1 MKNLQLKHSNIKYIY
16 PAKKYA
22 FLLHEPMMLNHYENV
37 WKALGNS
44 EFAIVLTESFYI
56 DENGDEKE
64 GIPSFF
70 NHVRQEKHQVF
81 NIQDVINSGIF
92 FDYAITNH
100 PISGTTKFLKKITN
114 KDISKKLLNRI
125 MIAFGRQ
132 PLWQYNV
139 DIESLLPLQIGRKQI
154 RYMYGA
160 DLSDAWSLMD
170 WNEIYD
176 IFLCHGVNDERIVK
190 ERFPGKTFIMGYPRY
205 DDYFD
210 SSIDLS
216 NIKTEFDVSDQKNT
230 LLWMP
235 TLGGVGSSIPVY
247 AKLIA
252 NLHDKFNVIVRPHP
266 LSFVQ
271 EKDFISE
278 LERNNFKIDRNS
290 TRNMNE
296 LFSLASLVMAD
307 YGGTPFSSIFLGK
320 NIIFLDVPGADS
332 MPINVESS
340 VLELKKHLPVFT
352 PENILDLPKS
362 LTSQM
367 FWDENQKS
375 IDHLFEKY
383 FGSRR
388 GGGSARVAKYLKS
401 L

>member
-1 MKNLQLKHSNIKYIY
+1 MKVLKLKCSNIEYIY
-16 PAKKYA
+16 KTKKFA

-44 EFAIVLTESFYI
+44 EFAIVLTENFYI

-70 NHVRQEKHQVF
+70 KHTRQEEYQVF
-81 NIQDVINSGIF
+81 NIRELINSGIF
-92 FDYAITNH
+92 FDYVITNH
-100 PISGTTKFLKKITN
+100 PISGTIKSLKKTTK
-114 KDISKKLLNRI
+114 KDTLKKLLNRI
-125 MIAFGRQ
+125 MLAFGRQ

-190 ERFPGKTFIMGYPRY
+190 ERFTGKTFIMGYPRY

-210 SSIDLS
+210 SSINLS
-216 NIKTEFDVSDQKNT
+216 NIKQEFGVSDQKKT

-235 TLGGVGSSIPVY
+235 TLGGIGSSIPVY

-252 NLHDKFNVIVRPHP
+252 GLHDNFNVIVRPHP

-271 EKDFISE
+271 EKDFISD

-296 LFSLASLVMAD
+296 LFSLADLVMAD
-307 YGGTPFSSIFLGK
+307 YGGTPFSLIFLGK
-320 NIIFLDVPGADS
+320 KIIFLDVPGADS
-332 MPINVESS
+332 MPINLESS
-340 VLELKKHLPVFT
+340 VLELKKYLPVFT
-352 PENILDLPKS
+352 PENIQDLPRF
-362 LTSQM
+362 LTSQ
-367 FWDENQKS
+367 FFLDDNQKS
-375 IDHLFEKY
+375 IDYLFEKY
-383 FGSRR
+383 FGARR
-388 GGGSARVAKYLKS
+388 GGGSARVAKYLNS

>member
-1 MKNLQLKHSNIKYIY
+1 
-16 PAKKYA
+16 
-22 FLLHEPMMLNHYENV
+22 MLNHYENV
-37 WKALGNS
+37 WKAMGNS
-44 EFAIVLTESFYI
+44 EFAIVLTEQFCL
-56 DENGDEKE
+56 DENGEEKE

-70 NHVRQEKHQVF
+70 NHIRQKKYQIF
-81 NIQDVINSGIF
+81 DIQHIINSGIF
-92 FDYAITNH
+92 FDYVVTNH
-100 PISGTTKFLKKITN
+100 PISGTTKSIKKTTK

-125 MIAFGRQ
+125 LIAFGRQ
-132 PLWQYNV
+132 PIWQYNV

-190 ERFPGKTFIMGYPRY
+190 ERFSGKTFIMGYPRY

-210 SSIDLS
+210 SKIDLS
-216 NIKTEFDVSDQKNT
+216 NIKKEFDVSDQKKT

-235 TLGGVGSSIPVY
+235 TLGGAGSSIPVY

-252 NLHDKFNVIVRPHP
+252 DLDYEFNVIVRPHP

-271 EKDFISE
+271 EKDFIYE
-278 LERNNFKIDRNS
+278 LERNNLKIDRSS

-296 LFSLASLVMAD
+296 LFSAADLIIAD
-307 YGGTPFSSIFLGK
+307 YGGTPFSSIFIGK
-320 NIIFLDVPGADS
+320 NLIFLDVPGADS
-332 MPINVESS
+332 LPINVDSS
-340 VLELKKHLPVFT
+340 VLELKKYLPVFT
-352 PENILDLPKS
+352 PENIQTLPKF
-362 LTSQM
+362 LTSQISL
-367 FWDENQKS
+367 DENQKL
-375 IDHLFEKY
+375 IDYLFNKY
-383 FGSRR
+383 FGSTR
-388 GGGSARVAKYLKS
+388 GGGSARVAKFLKS

>member
-1 MKNLQLKHSNIKYIY
+1 
-16 PAKKYA
+16 
-22 FLLHEPMMLNHYENV
+22 MMLNHYENV

-44 EFAIVLTESFYI
+44 EFAIVLTEQFYI
-56 DENGDEKE
+56 DENGEEKE

-70 NHVRQEKHQVF
+70 NHIRKEKYQVF
-81 NIQDVINSGIF
+81 DIQHIINSGIF
-92 FDYAITNH
+92 FDYVVTNH
-100 PISGTTKFLKKITN
+100 PISGTTKSIRKTTK

-125 MIAFGRQ
+125 LIAFGRQ
-132 PLWQYNV
+132 PTWQYNV

-210 SSIDLS
+210 SKIDLS
-216 NIKTEFDVSDQKNT
+216 NIKKEFDVSDQKKT

-252 NLHDKFNVIVRPHP
+252 DLDDEFNVIVRPHP

-271 EKDFISE
+271 EKDFIYE
-278 LERNNFKIDRNS
+278 LEKNNLKIDRSS

-296 LFSLASLVMAD
+296 LFSAADLIIAD
-307 YGGTPFSSIFLGK
+307 YGGTPFSSIFIGK
-320 NIIFLDVPGADS
+320 NVIFLDVPGADAL
-332 MPINVESS
+332 PINVDSS
-340 VLELKKHLPVFT
+340 VLELKKYLPVFT
-352 PENILDLPKS
+352 PENIQTLPKF
-362 LTSQM
+362 LTSQISL
-367 FWDENQKS
+367 DENQKL
-375 IDHLFEKY
+375 IDCLFDKY
-383 FGSRR
+383 FGSTR
-388 GGGSARVAKYLKS
+388 GGGSARVAKFLKS